1 MQFDRDIFISY
12 AHIDNE
18 SLAEDLEGW
27 ISLLHRGLEIRLA
40 QLRGEKPDI
49 WRDLKLTGNDVFS
62 ETILE
67 QFPNL
72 AVLVSIL
79 SPRYVK
85 SEWCLRELEHFHNA
99 AGVRGGIKIADK
111 HRIFKV
117 IKTFLPREKHPQQL
131 GQLLGYEFY
140 DIDESGRPRE
150 YSKLYGPESE
160 RKFWAKLEDL
170 AYDIH
175 QTLEILE
182 ALPDGSTPT
191 DGAQPAASA
200 ADGKVIYLAETT
212 PDLNA
217 DREKIRREL
226 EQAGHRVLPDAPLP
240 DPPAFSQTVCEALAQ
255 SSLSVHLLSPYRSA
269 APGPEQ
275 SLEQVYRQM
284 AVLRTRDQIKL
295 AGQCQQDQSSFSRL
309 LWMPPSA
316 GNLEL
321 DEFIQALQNDT
332 DFISTNL
339 ESLKDIIH
347 DRLLHPP
354 PATDPDLLPDGS
366 VQIYL
371 DCDEQDLDSGAIDP
385 LTDWLETHFTI
396 QLPDFK
402 DNGVSR
408 SEALLKQ
415 CEAVLIFY
423 GHAGSAWL
431 RRRIRAL
438 QKTSSYGRQTPL
450 LAKAIYVAGP
460 ENPTKQS
467 LREEDIP
474 IIKGLDEFRP
484 SLLESFI
491 MQLGQAQGG

>member
-27 ISLLHRGLEIRLA
+27 ISTLHRGLEIRLG
-40 QLRGEKPDI
+40 QLRGSKTDI

-85 SEWCLRELEHFHNA
+85 SEWCLRELEHFYNA
-99 AGVRGGIKIADK
+99 AGARGGIKIGDK

-117 IKTFLPREKHPQQL
+117 IKTFLPREKHPREL
-131 GQLLGYEFY
+131 SQLLGYEFY
-140 DIDESGRPRE
+140 DIDASGRPRE
-150 YSKLYGPESE
+150 YSKLFGPESE

-182 ALPDGSTPT
+182 ALPEGATP
-191 DGAQPAASA
+191 GEMPQPAPASVE
-200 ADGKVIYLAETT
+200 GTVIYLAETT
-212 PDLNA
+212 PDLNES
-217 DREKIRREL
+217 REKIRREL
-226 EQAGHRVLPDAPLP
+226 EQSGHRVLPDAPLP
-240 DPPAFSQTVCEALAQ
+240 DPPAFSQTVCESLAQ
-255 SSLSVHLLSPYRSA
+255 SALSVHLLSPYRSA
-269 APGPEQ
+269 DAGQEQ

-284 AVLRTRDQIKL
+284 AALRTRDQIKL
-295 AGQCQQDQSSFSRL
+295 AEQCRQEKSAFSRI
-309 LWMPPSA
+309 LWMPPNA

-321 DEFIQALQNDT
+321 DEFIQELQNDT

-347 DRLLHPP
+347 DRLENPP
-354 PATDPDLLPDGS
+354 QPEIPELAMDGS
-366 VQIYL
+366 VQVYL
-371 DCDEQDLDSGAIDP
+371 DCDERDLETPDIEP
-385 LTDWLETHFTI
+385 LYEWLENNFRVI
-396 QLPDFK
+396 LPDYEA
-402 DNGVSR
+402 NGNTR

-415 CEAVLIFY
+415 CEAVLIYY
-423 GHAGSAWL
+423 GQASGLWL
-431 RRRIRAL
+431 KRRLLAL
-438 QKTSSYGRQTPL
+438 KKTLYGRPKPL
-450 LAKAIYVAGP
+450 LAKAVYVA
-460 ENPTKQS
+460 NPGKQVTDPDVQVI
-467 LREEDIP
+467 E
-474 IIKGLDEFRP
+474 GFGGFRP
-484 SLLESFI
+484 DLLTSFI
-491 MQLGQAQGG
+491 EPLG

>member
-27 ISLLHRGLEIRLA
+27 ISLLHRGLEIRLG

-160 RKFWAKLEDL
+160 RKFWARLEDL

-175 QTLEILE
+175 QTLDILE

-191 DGAQPAASA
+191 DGAQPAAMATGS
-200 ADGKVIYLAETT
+200 KVIYLAETT

-255 SSLSVHLLSPYRSA
+255 SALSVHLLSPYGNPD
-269 APGPEQ
+269 PGSEQ
-275 SLEQVYRQM
+275 SLEQIYRQM
-284 AVLRTRDQIKL
+284 AVLRTRDQINL
-295 AGQCQQDQSSFSRL
+295 ADQCRQENSRFSRI
-309 LWMPPSA
+309 LWLPPNA
-316 GNLEL
+316 GNLEP
-321 DEFIQALQNDT
+321 DAFIQTLQNDT

-347 DRLLHPP
+347 DRLTQPLQ
-354 PATDPDLLPDGS
+354 PAAPELAMDGS
-366 VQIYL
+366 VQVYL
-371 DCDEQDLDSGAIDP
+371 DCDERDLETPEIEP
-385 LTDWLETHFTI
+385 LYEWLEDHFRVI
-396 QLPDFK
+396 LPDYEA
-402 DNGVSR
+402 NGVKR

-415 CEAVLIFY
+415 CEAVLIYY
-423 GHAGSAWL
+423 GQASGLWL
-431 RRRIRAL
+431 KRRLLAL
-438 QKTSSYGRQTPL
+438 KKTLYGRPRPL
-450 LAKAIYVAGP
+450 LAKAVYVASPG
-460 ENPTKQS
+460 KQVTDPDVPVI
-467 LREEDIP
+467 E
-474 IIKGLDEFRP
+474 GFGGFRP
-484 SLLESFI
+484 DLLNSFLE
-491 MQLGQAQGG
+491 QLS